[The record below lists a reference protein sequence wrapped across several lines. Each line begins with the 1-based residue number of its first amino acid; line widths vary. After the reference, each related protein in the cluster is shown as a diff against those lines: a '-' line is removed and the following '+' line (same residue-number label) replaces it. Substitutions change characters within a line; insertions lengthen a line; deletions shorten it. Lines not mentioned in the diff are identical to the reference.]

1 MKTPRPS
8 RSQPFLRSSRV
19 RRFSGVLLALAS
31 GAAQAWAGPWQTLF
45 DGGDLKAWTIFGKPE
60 APIAWKI
67 EDGVLAG
74 NKGTGNLA
82 TRETYADFE
91 LELEW
96 RISAGGNSGIMF
108 RVDPQAARPPMSGPE
123 IQILDDARHKDG
135 KSALTAAGALYAM
148 YAPAKSAAK
157 PVGEWNTTR
166 LKVQGARVQH
176 WLNGELVVDAEI
188 GSEDWEKRKAA
199 SKFAKFP
206 EYGRAASG
214 PILLQDHGDP
224 VWFRAIR
231 IRRL

>member
-1 MKTPRPS
+1 MQSPRPF
-8 RSQPFLRSSRV
+8 RSARSLRLPRA
-19 RRFSGVLLALAS
+19 RRFSGVLLALAF

-45 DGGDLKAWTIFGKPE
+45 DGGDLKAWTTFGKPE
-60 APIAWKI
+60 AAIAWKV
-67 EDGVLAG
+67 EAGVLAG
-74 NKGTGNLA
+74 NKGAGNLA

-108 RVDPQAARPPMSGPE
+108 RVDPKAARPPMSGPE

-148 YAPAKSAAK
+148 YAPAKPAAK

-176 WLNGELVVDAEI
+176 WLNGELVVDAQI
-188 GSEDWEKRKAA
+188 GSAEWEQRKAA

-206 EYGRAASG
+206 EYGRAAAG
-214 PILLQDHGDP
+214 VILLQDHGDP
-224 VWFRAIR
+224 VWFRSIR